1 MADYEKFFR
10 SFDEAVARFR
20 SFDKHGTIRII
31 SHLDADGISAC
42 AILIHIL
49 NKENR
54 KYSISIIP
62 QLNKEKVIEFSK
74 EAYPYFIFTDLG
86 SGQIGAINE
95 LLRDKQVIILDHHQT
110 EKVSQIGDN
119 IVHINPHLYGIDGSK
134 EIAGAGIAYLFANA
148 LDEKNKEL
156 AHIAVVGAIGD
167 VQEDNGFL
175 KLNEE
180 ILQTAIRQKKIE
192 VKRGLRLFGMQT
204 KPLHKVLEYSTDP
217 YIPGVSGSESGAIQF
232 LHQIGINPK
241 KGKEWKKVVHLNDDE
256 MKKLVT
262 GIVMKRLDETKPE
275 DVLGNIY
282 ILPDEPKESPTRDC
296 REYATLLNACG
307 RMDKASFGIGV
318 CLGIKRDRQKALQ
331 TLLDYKREIVAAI
344 NWFEEN
350 KTAMVQD
357 NGFIIINAGNQIS
370 PTIIGTL
377 ASIVSKSGEI
387 KDNTYIMS
395 LARNLNGTTKVSL
408 RISGRNNTEF
418 DLRDVIKDITLR
430 VGGEAGGHM
439 HAAGA
444 LISTNMENSFIEAA
458 REILSKKS
466 IEENIAS

>member
-1 MADYEKFFR
+1 MADYEKFLGC
-10 SFDEAVARFR
+10 FDEAVDRFK
-20 SFDKHGTIRII
+20 SFDKQGTIRII
-31 SHLDADGISAC
+31 SHLDADGITAC
-42 AILIHIL
+42 AILIHVL

-62 QLNKEKVIEFSK
+62 QLNREKVIEFSK

-86 SGQIGAINE
+86 SGQMRAINE
-95 LLRDKQVIILDHHQT
+95 LLRDKQIIVLDHHKL
-110 EKVSQIGDN
+110 EKVSQLGKN
-119 IVHINPHLYGIDGSK
+119 IVHINPHLHGIDGSK
-134 EIAGAGIAYLFANA
+134 EIAGAGVAYLFAKA
-148 LDEKNKEL
+148 LDKRNEEL

-175 KLNEE
+175 RLNDE
-180 ILQTAIRQKKIE
+180 ILQTAVKQGTIQ
-192 VKRGLRLFGMQT
+192 VKRGLRFFGIQT

-241 KGKEWKKVVHLNDDE
+241 NSTGWKKVVHLNEEE

-282 ILPDEPKESPTRDC
+282 VLPKEPKESPTRDC

-307 RMDKASFGIGV
+307 RMERASFGIGV
-318 CLGIKRDRQKALQ
+318 CLGIKDDRRKALQ
-331 TLLDYKREIVAAI
+331 TLADYKREIVAAL

-350 KTAMVQD
+350 KEKILHG
-357 NGFIIINAGNQIS
+357 NGFIIINAGNEIS

-387 KDNTYIMS
+387 KDNTYILS
-395 LARNLNGTTKVSL
+395 LARNLNGTTKISL
-408 RISGRNNTEF
+408 RISGRNNEEF
-418 DLRDVIKDITLR
+418 DLRNIIKDISLR

-444 LISTNMENSFIEAA
+444 LIPTDKEMMFIEAA
-458 REILSKKS
+458 KELLSKKS